1 MAGSKKPRTNWKV
14 GGNIIPHYVLHAI
27 TWYPPLSS
35 YSISFV
41 KMANWI
47 MKKRLHSISK
57 LFIFGEFYTWI
68 WKSRLTYFKV
78 HFPYKFASHIVSP
91 SSWITS
97 GPRWQMVC
105 NVSTTSSEHSPVCER
120 AWWEFCWV
128 GQMKTDR
135 LRKHWRSVLISTSLF
150 GKKSPISAR
159 ILLMV
164 SEKMISPGKFNF

>member
-14 GGNIIPHYVLHAI
+14 GGNIIPQYVLHAI

-35 YSISFV
+35 YSISSV
-41 KMANWI
+41 KMAHWI
-47 MKKRLHSISK
+47 MLKRLHSISK
-57 LFIFGEFYTWI
+57 LSIFGEFYTWI

-78 HFPYKFASHIVSP
+78 HFPCKFASHIVSP

-105 NVSTTSSEHSPVCER
+105 NASTPLSEHLPVCER

-128 GQMKTDR
+128 GQMKTDW
-135 LRKHWRSVLISTSLF
+135 LGNIGDISIDFNKFVWQKIAHLSTNLF
-150 GKKSPISAR
+150 NGFWKNDLTR
-159 ILLMV
+159 
-164 SEKMISPGKFNF
+164 